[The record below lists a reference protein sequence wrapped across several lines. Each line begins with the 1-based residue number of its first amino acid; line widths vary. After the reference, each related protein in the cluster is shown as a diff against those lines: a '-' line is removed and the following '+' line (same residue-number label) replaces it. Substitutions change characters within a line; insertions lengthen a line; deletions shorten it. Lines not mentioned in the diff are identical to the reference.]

1 MSSIAAPNRIE
12 AAPAI
17 VGQVRTALGAV
28 LLLALV
34 ATLTPFQA
42 ENVSGTAGNVV
53 NQLGYGLLA
62 ATAIVSH
69 VLFTDRLVARSLLRP
84 TWILMIGCIFLSV
97 TQSLDP
103 SLTLRTAL
111 FTLMAMIACT
121 AVVTLPP
128 DVKAFRTSLTFA
140 ASAILGLS
148 YLGLVLLPN
157 AAIHQSFG
165 AEAQHAGLWRGIY
178 SHKNI
183 AAPVM
188 AGLFF
193 SGLYLVRCGNKR
205 SGWIIAFLAGLFV
218 LNTGSKTT
226 TSLLPVVAF
235 LVIVGRMFGGRIL
248 PVAVLILAMAVMALM
263 TIGAVLSPSL
273 DAVLQAI
280 LPGTTFTGRADLW
293 RFALDT
299 MAPRQWKGYGLESF
313 WLTENVFGAETP
325 FELSWD
331 PRGIVNAHS
340 GYLDIAIAMGWPSLV
355 VASFV
360 LLFLPLHDYLKCPLQ
375 SENRRLSDLFLMII
389 AFVLLNSFL
398 ESYFFRRNDPIWM
411 FLWTS
416 IVGMRLV
423 SRFPMR
429 S

>member
-1 MSSIAAPNRIE
+1 MSSIAAPNRTE
-12 AAPAI
+12 VSPALL
-17 VGQVRTALGAV
+17 GQIRTALGVV
-28 LLLALV
+28 LFLALIT
-34 ATLTPFQA
+34 TLTPFEA
-42 ENVSGTAGNVV
+42 ESASGSSGNIV

-62 ATAIVSH
+62 GLALLSH
-69 VLFTDRLVARSLLRP
+69 VLFTDRLVARTLLRP
-84 TWILMIGCIFLSV
+84 TWILMVVCIFASV
-97 TQSLDP
+97 AHALDP

-128 DVKAFRTSLTFA
+128 DADAFRLSLSITA
-140 ASAILGLS
+140 LTVLGLS
-148 YLGLVLLPN
+148 YVGLVLLPGI
-157 AAIHQSFG
+157 AIHQASG
-165 AEAQHAGLWRGIY
+165 DEAQHAGLWRGIY

-193 SGLYLVRCGNKR
+193 SGLYLVRCGR
-205 SGWIIAFLAGLFV
+205 RRTGWIIALLACLFV
-218 LNTGSKTT
+218 LKTGSKTS

-235 LVIVGRMFGGRIL
+235 LVIGGRAIGGRLL
-248 PVAVLILAMAVMALM
+248 PVAVLILAMTIMALM
-263 TIGAVLSPSL
+263 TIGAVLSPAL
-273 DAVLQAI
+273 NDILQSI

-299 MAPRQWKGYGLESF
+299 MAPQQWTGYGLESF
-313 WLTENVFGAETP
+313 WLTRNVFGAEMP

-340 GYLDIAIAMGWPSLV
+340 GYLDIAIAMGWPSLL

-360 LLFLPLHDYLKCPLQ
+360 LLFLPARDYLKCPPLP
-375 SENRRLSDLFLMII
+375 ENQRLCDLFLMII

-416 IVGMRLV
+416 IVGIRLV
-423 SRFPMR
+423 SRFPIR
-429 S
+429 N